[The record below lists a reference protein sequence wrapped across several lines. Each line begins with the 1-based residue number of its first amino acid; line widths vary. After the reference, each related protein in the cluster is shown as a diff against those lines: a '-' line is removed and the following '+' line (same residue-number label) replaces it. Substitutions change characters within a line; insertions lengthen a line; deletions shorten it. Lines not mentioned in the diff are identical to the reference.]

1 VRGVRV
7 GNALDGS
14 VAVFIPDDSF
24 DPGNSSATGAHGVS
38 ANSQG
43 VIFGGEVGGR
53 TVMVHQRR

>member
-1 VRGVRV
+1 MRI
-7 GNALDGS
+7 GNAIDGS
-14 VAVFIPDDSF
+14 VATFIPDASF
-24 DPGNSSATGAHGVS
+24 DLNNASATGAHGVS